1 MSDELWI
8 EIPNWD
14 RFQHYRDRNPPW
26 VKIYTQL
33 QHDET
38 WLSLTGHQRGV
49 LVSLWLEYASSD
61 RQLRANTASLTRRL
75 GLRVSSAQLEALNH
89 AGFIKLVASRP
100 LAIRARTRET
110 EAEAEK
116 SKAKQSTEASYEGDL
131 ETLGKELEQWIKPG
145 QTSTPKR

>member
-1 MSDELWI
+1 MTDELWI

-49 LVSLWLEYASSD
+49 LVSLWLEYASSN
-61 RQLRANTASLTRRL
+61 RQLRANTASLTRRT
-75 GLRVSSAQLEALNH
+75 GLRVSSAQLKALND
-89 AGFIKLVASRP
+89 AGFIRLVASKP
-100 LAIRARTRET
+100 LATRVRTRET
-110 EAEAEK
+110 EAEKEK
-116 SKAKQSTEASYEGDL
+116 SRSREARYEEL
-131 ETLGKELEQWIKPG
+131 ETLGREFETWTRP
-145 QTSTPKR
+145 